1 MVYVLIQ
8 IFFFQIIFNNLI
20 PDHDAD
26 VFNPPTKVDS
36 SHPSGAFDYVVE
48 TTLSGLNRWDA
59 VYFIHIA
66 EHGYIYQNSL
76 AFFPLFPFLVKLIA
90 NTLCYILQFV
100 LTYRNV
106 ILVSAVICNIT
117 FFALSVILLF
127 RLGRNVLGNCYTA
140 YKACLLFCIDPAS
153 IFMIASYSETLY
165 FFWVVYG
172 LYYLE
177 SSRKMQAVFMFALS
191 SLARSNGLLNIGFI
205 LYESFI
211 FLGMASRSFFSGM
224 SITKNDSKNIS
235 MAFRIF
241 TFFNIVSAQF
251 TYLLISI
258 VLFLVPFILYQIYY
272 VNELFCKIDTST
284 LSAIPNHLVTY
295 GLDRGYHINGDSIPP
310 WCNFSIPLSYSFIQ
324 SSHWGVGFM
333 KYYEFKQIPN
343 FLLAVPVTVLSVGC
357 VWCYFKWN
365 QRTCLTLG
373 MKSDIT
379 AIKKNDGERRCLWNN
394 PRLLPYVV
402 HILMLTLFGWMF
414 IHIQVKSIL

>member
-1 MVYVLIQ
+1 M
-8 IFFFQIIFNNLI
+8 
-20 PDHDAD
+20 
-26 VFNPPTKVDS
+26 
-36 SHPSGAFDYVVE
+36 
-48 TTLSGLNRWDA
+48 
-59 VYFIHIA
+59 
-66 EHGYIYQNSL
+66 
-76 AFFPLFPFLVKLIA
+76 
-90 NTLCYILQFV
+90 
-100 LTYRNV
+100 TYKNV

-140 YKACLLFCIDPAS
+140 YKACLLFCINPAS

-191 SLARSNGLLNIGFI
+191 SLTRSNGLLNIGFI

-211 FLGMASRSFFSGM
+211 FLGMASRSFFFGM

-241 TFFNIVSAQF
+241 TFFNIVLAQF

-295 GLDRGYHINGDSIPP
+295 GLDRGYHIIGDSIPP

-373 MKSDIT
+373 MESDIT

-402 HILMLTLFGWMF
+402 HILLLTLFGCMF